1 MATTTPNFGWVV
13 PTSTDLVK
21 DGATAIETLGDSIDA
36 SLLDLKGGTTGQL
49 LSKNSNS
56 DMDFTWT
63 SSSGISATIV
73 DAKGDLIAATAADTV
88 SRLAVGTNG
97 QLLTAD
103 STAATGLAWTT
114 VSAGGFTSLAS
125 GSLSGNSLNL
135 TSISGSYKSLRLI
148 LSNYFYDTRG
158 NMQLT
163 FNGSTA
169 SNYTTGQIV
178 GTYAVSP
185 GSYNPTAYSATGWP
199 SSYAWLG
206 NGENVFNASG
216 NNIYILDIPNYTDTT
231 AMKIA
236 SGVVFARTNTDAYCF
251 QPENHLWRQTA
262 AINQITVKAEG
273 TRNFN
278 GGTYTLLGQN

>member
-1 MATTTPNFGWVV
+1 MASTTNFNWSTPDD
-13 PTSTDLVK
+13 TALVK
-21 DGATAIETLGDSIDA
+21 DGAAAIRTLGSSIDT
-36 SLLDLKGGTTGQL
+36 SFVDLKGGTTGQVL
-49 LSKNSNS
+49 AKASNT
-56 DMDFTWT
+56 DLDFSFVTPAT
-63 SSSGISATIV
+63 SPLTT
-73 DAKGDLIAATAADTV
+73 KGDLFTFSTTAA
-88 SRLAVGTNG
+88 RLPVGTNG
-97 QLLTAD
+97 QVLTAD
-103 STAATGLAWTT
+103 SAEATGLKFTT
-114 VSAGGFTSLAS
+114 PSSGGFTSLAS

-148 LSNYFYDTRG
+148 LSNYFLDTRG

-178 GTYAVSP
+178 GTYAVSS
-185 GSYNPTAYSATGWP
+185 GFYNPAAYSATGWA

-206 NGENVFNASG
+206 NGEVVHSVSG
-216 NNIYILDIPNYTDTT
+216 NNTYVLDIPNYTDTS

-236 SGVVFARTNTDAYCF
+236 SGVVFQRSNTDNYCF

-273 TRNFN
+273 TRNFS

>member
-1 MATTTPNFGWVV
+1 MTVGRLPSIEGGIQ
-13 PTSTDLVK
+13 PT
-21 DGATAIETLGDSIDA
+21 I
-36 SLLDLKGGTTGQL
+36 
-49 LSKNSNS
+49 
-56 DMDFTWT
+56 F
-63 SSSGISATIV
+63 
-73 DAKGDLIAATAADTV
+73 DAKADLLTAVAADTPA
-88 SRLAVGTNG
+88 RLAVGANNTV
-97 QLLTAD
+97 LTAD
-103 STAATGLAWTT
+103 STTATGLKWATP
-114 VSAGGFTSLAS
+114 AAGGGFTSLAT

-178 GTYAVSP
+178 GAYTVA
-185 GSYNPTAYSATGWP
+185 GGFYNPAAYSATGWP
-199 SSYAWLG
+199 ASYAWLG
-206 NGENVFNASG
+206 NGEVVHNASG

-236 SGVVFARTNTDAYCF
+236 SGVVFQRSNTDAYCF

-273 TRNFN
+273 SRVFN

>member
-1 MATTTPNFGWVV
+1 MTTT
-13 PTSTDLVK
+13 
-21 DGATAIETLGDSIDA
+21 GDTIY
-36 SLLDLKGGTTGQL
+36 
-49 LSKNSNS
+49 
-56 DMDFTWT
+56 
-63 SSSGISATIV
+63 SSSGSTPARLGIGTSGQVLTV
-73 DAKGDLIAATAADTV
+73 SGGVPTWATA
-88 SRLAVGTNG
+88 
-97 QLLTAD
+97 
-103 STAATGLAWTT
+103 
-114 VSAGGFTSLAS
+114 SAGGFTSLAT

-185 GSYNPTAYSATGWP
+185 GSYNPSAYSATGWP

-206 NGENVFNASG
+206 NGENVHNASG
-216 NNIYILDIPNYTDTT
+216 NNIYILDIPNYTDTS

-236 SGVVFARTNTDAYCF
+236 SGVVFQRSNTDNYCF

-278 GGTYTLLGQN
+278 GGTYTLLGLN